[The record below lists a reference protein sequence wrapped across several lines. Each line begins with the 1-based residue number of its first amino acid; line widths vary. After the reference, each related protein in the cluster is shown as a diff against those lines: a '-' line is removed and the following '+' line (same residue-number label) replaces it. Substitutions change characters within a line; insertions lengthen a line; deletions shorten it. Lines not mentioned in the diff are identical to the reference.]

1 MAALSTL
8 ASGGTKSAED
18 LIRDARII
26 LTNCGVNVG
35 PSKLSRLVRTYQTRV
50 ERNGFLFFD
59 FLVNAVQVDDVRR
72 RQALAAPDVQRVIS
86 YADPTG
92 ETAVRNVAR
101 ERGR

>member
-1 MAALSTL
+1 MDTPITL
-8 ASGGTKSAED
+8 ASGGTMSAEH

-26 LTNCGVNVG
+26 LTNCGVSLG
-35 PSKLSRLVRTYQTRV
+35 PSKISRLVRSYQARV
-50 ERNGFLFFD
+50 QRNGFPFFD

-72 RQALAAPDVQRVIS
+72 RQALAAGDVQRVIS